1 MVCRVS
7 LDVMRQCSVA
17 YRILSAD
24 DLEGVLVNI
33 AKRLDEL
40 EWPESQVGDVH
51 PTLLQDIKL
60 TSFYR

>member
-1 MVCRVS
+1 MWCVSAVAHRV
-7 LDVMRQCSVA
+7 
-17 YRILSAD
+17 LSAD
-24 DLEGVLVNI
+24 DLEAVLVNI
-33 AKRLDEL
+33 AKKLDEL

>member
-1 MVCRVS
+1 MWCVSAVAHRV
-7 LDVMRQCSVA
+7 
-17 YRILSAD
+17 LSAD

-33 AKRLDEL
+33 AKKLDEL

-60 TSFYR
+60 TPFLGS